1 MAEKKAKS
9 KLLMYKDKPLVRQGD
24 NIFYGNPSDKF
35 IVSFI
40 LSDFKK
46 VGQVDVATKVV
57 IQLQQNDS
65 YLNIKNKP
73 IKKAQRDN
81 LWAAL
86 DIGAFWLED
95 ALAFIAQQG

>member
-9 KLLMYKDKPLVRQGD
+9 KILMYKDKPLVRQGD
-24 NIFYGNPSDKF
+24 NIFYGNPGDKY
-35 IVSFI
+35 IVSFV

-46 VGQVDVATKVV
+46 VGEVDIATKVV

-65 YLNIKNKP
+65 YMNIKNRP

-86 DIGAFWLED
+86 DIGVFWLED
-95 ALAFIAQQG
+95 ALSYVAE